1 VHSAVGGQRIRSM
14 MAPSIVE
21 FDDGLVVLGT
31 GGSARIRSALARVIT
46 LLTAGDADLAHAI
59 EAPRVHVD
67 PDGVVQVEP
76 GLSTAEL
83 TALADFAPVNVWGE
97 GHFYFGG
104 VNGVQRLPD
113 GEVRAFADPRRGGAS
128 RVVG

>member
-1 VHSAVGGQRIRSM
+1 M
-14 MAPSIVE
+14 MAPSILE

-46 LLTAGDADLAHAI
+46 LLTGGDADLTDSI

-76 GLSTAEL
+76 GLRADEI
-83 TALADFAPVNVWGE
+83 ADLAAFAPVNVWGE
-97 GHFYFGG
+97 RHFYFGG
-104 VNGVQRLPD
+104 VNGVQRLP
-113 GEVRAFADPRRGGAS
+113 GGQVRAYADPRRGGAW
-128 RVVG
+128 RTV